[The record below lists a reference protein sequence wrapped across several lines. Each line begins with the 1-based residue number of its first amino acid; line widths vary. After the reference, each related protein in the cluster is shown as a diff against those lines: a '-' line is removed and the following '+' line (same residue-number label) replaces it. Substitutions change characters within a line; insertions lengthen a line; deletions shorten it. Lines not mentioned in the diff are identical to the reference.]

1 MKMYAKTNFMCIHS
15 YVITVSMIYVSN
27 FQTTLYNKK
36 QRFCIDNKIL
46 SLFKCSVTRWPALL
60 TSSSSKLAVF
70 AKLNFYE
77 FLQLIYYV

>member
-46 SLFKCSVTRWPALL
+46 SLFKCSVTR
-60 TSSSSKLAVF
+60 
-70 AKLNFYE
+70 
-77 FLQLIYYV
+77 